1 MKIGT
6 FFAGRKANKKQ
17 KTIMAEELKDK
28 EEILNNEENQETV
41 QAADEPKAE
50 GRTDEKTEELTPEQD
65 GEAQGKAETKDN
77 EAEEGEKT
85 PEELLALAQAE
96 IEELKT
102 QALYKQA
109 EFENY
114 RRRTIKEKAD
124 LVLNGSKSAV
134 TALLPI
140 VDDLERALPSMKN
153 AEDVKAVAEG
163 VELIYQKFLK
173 ALAGLGVKQMETEG
187 KDFDVDMHEAIA
199 QVPGVPDEQ
208 KGRIIDCVEK
218 GYTLNDHVIRHAK
231 VAVGM

>member
-1 MKIGT
+1 
-6 FFAGRKANKKQ
+6 
-17 KTIMAEELKDK
+17 MAEELKDK
-28 EEILNNEENQETV
+28 EEILQSTEPAENV
-41 QAADEPKAE
+41 ADGMAE
-50 GRTDEKTEELTPEQD
+50 GCPEGETSSEELEAPEEQTPEQ
-65 GEAQGKAETKDN
+65 
-77 EAEEGEKT
+77 
-85 PEELLALAQAE
+85 LLTLAKAE

-114 RRRTIKEKAD
+114 RKRTIKEKAD
-124 LVLNGSKSAV
+124 LILNGSKSAV

-140 VDDLERALPSMKN
+140 VDDLERALPSMKK
-153 AEDVKAVAEG
+153 AEDVAAVAEG

-173 ALAGLGVKQMETEG
+173 ALAGLGVKQIDTDG
-187 KDFDVDMHEAIA
+187 KDFDVDLHEAVA

-208 KGRIIDCVEK
+208 KGRVIDCIEK

>member
-1 MKIGT
+1 
-6 FFAGRKANKKQ
+6 
-17 KTIMAEELKDK
+17 MAEELKDK

>member
-1 MKIGT
+1 MRFGT
-6 FFAGRKANKKQ
+6 LFAGRKANQ
-17 KTIMAEELKDK
+17 KRKIMSEELKDK
-28 EEILNNEENQETV
+28 EEILKDTEDQETP
-41 QAADEPKAE
+41 E
-50 GRTDEKTEELTPEQD
+50 TPENPNSS
-65 GEAQGKAETKDN
+65 ETPEPAAEP
-77 EAEEGEKT
+77 T
-85 PEELLALAQAE
+85 PEELLALAKAE

-114 RRRTIKEKAD
+114 RKRTIKEKAD
-124 LVLNGSKSAV
+124 LILNGSKSAV

-140 VDDLERALPSMKN
+140 VDDLERALPSMKK
-153 AEDVKAVAEG
+153 AEDVAAVAEG

-173 ALAGLGVKQMETEG
+173 ALEGLGVKQIDTEG
-187 KDFDVDMHEAIA
+187 KDFDVDLHEAVA

-208 KGRIIDCVEK
+208 KGRVIDCVEK

>member
-1 MKIGT
+1 MDTKSTENVEG
-6 FFAGRKANKKQ
+6 AENVEDAANVESKNNGS
-17 KTIMAEELKDK
+17 AEEGKASEDVALDGD
-28 EEILNNEENQETV
+28 
-41 QAADEPKAE
+41 DEQ
-50 GRTDEKTEELTPEQD
+50 TPEQ
-65 GEAQGKAETKDN
+65 
-77 EAEEGEKT
+77 
-85 PEELLALAQAE
+85 LLALARAE

-102 QALYKQA
+102 QALYRQA

-140 VDDLERALPSMKN
+140 VDDLERALPSMKK
-153 AEDVKAVAEG
+153 ADDVAAVAEG

-173 ALAGLGVKQMETEG
+173 ALAGLGVKQIETEG
-187 KDFDVDMHEAIA
+187 KDFDVDLHEAIA

-208 KGRIIDCVEK
+208 KGRVIDCVEK

>member
-1 MKIGT
+1 
-6 FFAGRKANKKQ
+6 
-17 KTIMAEELKDK
+17 MAENKNVQDEMS
-28 EEILNNEENQETV
+28 ENEEKIADTEM
-41 QAADEPKAE
+41 AAD
-50 GRTDEKTEELTPEQD
+50 TEQTATTPEGEQATGD
-65 GEAQGKAETKDN
+65 EAQAESQ
-77 EAEEGEKT
+77 EEKT
-85 PEELLALAQAE
+85 PEELLALAKAE

-114 RRRTIKEKAD
+114 RKRTVKEKAD
-124 LVLNGSKSAV
+124 LILNGSKSAV
-134 TALLPI
+134 IALLPI
-140 VDDLERALPSMKN
+140 VDDLERALPSMKK
-153 AEDVKAVAEG
+153 AEDVAAVAEG

-173 ALAGLGVKQMETEG
+173 ALAGLGVKQIDTEG

-208 KGRIIDCVEK
+208 KGRVIDCVEK